1 MNSHVWQI
9 PANPTE
15 FQRRL
20 WAGLLSRGWDIA
32 DGHLFKNFGCQIE
45 AGAEFNKTAQEAI
58 RP

>member
-1 MNSHVWQI
+1 MINRVWRI
-9 PANPTE
+9 PETPTE

-20 WAGLLSRGWDIA
+20 WAGLLSREWEYA
-32 DGHLFKNFGCQIE
+32 DGHLYKEFGCAVE